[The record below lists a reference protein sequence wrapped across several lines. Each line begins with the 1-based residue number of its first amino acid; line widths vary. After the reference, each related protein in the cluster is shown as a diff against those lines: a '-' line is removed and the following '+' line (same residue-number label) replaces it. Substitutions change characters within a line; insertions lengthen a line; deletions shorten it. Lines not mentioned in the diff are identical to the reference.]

1 MKMSKIIATV
11 ALTVAT
17 TAVMAAPINANKVTK
32 TTTVAYKCQQG
43 KKLTVKYGF
52 NAAGIPV
59 TATTK
64 IAGKN
69 RVMQYDQRTSD
80 NVSTNFNNAQGFKL
94 GAEAFELNNVRKASI
109 STITNGQN
117 VIAFKGC
124 SPR

>member
-32 TTTVAYKCQQG
+32 SVNVAYQCAKGG
-43 KKLTVKYGF
+43 KVNVRYGF
-52 NAAGIPV
+52 NAAGIPA
-59 TATTK
+59 TATVK